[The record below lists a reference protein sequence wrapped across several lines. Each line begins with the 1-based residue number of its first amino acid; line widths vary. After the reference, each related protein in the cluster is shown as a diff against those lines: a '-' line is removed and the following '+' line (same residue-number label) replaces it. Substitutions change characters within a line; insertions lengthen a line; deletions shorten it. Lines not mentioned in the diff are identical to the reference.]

1 MDILI
6 KVGQLILSLS
16 VLVILHE
23 LGHFIP
29 AKLFGTRVEKFFL
42 FFDAGFSLFK
52 VKRGDTTYGIG
63 WIPLGGYVKISGM
76 VDESMDTEQLEKDPE
91 PYEFRAKPTWQR
103 LIIMVGGV
111 TVNLLLGFFIYAMI
125 LFYSGESYL
134 PNDSLKDG
142 VWVVSDL
149 GKELGFKTGDKILAV
164 NGDSVQ
170 RFGEISEKMIHNYG
184 GTMTVLRDGDT
195 QKIELPTNLPGM
207 MSEAGNRKAFF
218 APRMPFFIAGVP
230 DSSINRDADLKKGD
244 RIIQMGQEPIRYF
257 DQAKGYLEEHA
268 GQEVKARLVRKE
280 DTLTKTLSISDSGK
294 VEVLVGQARL
304 EELEKLG
311 VYDLKKRKYGFF
323 EAFPAGWN
331 KAVGKLSSYISMFG
345 SIFNPETGA
354 YKGVGGFGAIGSI
367 FPASWNWLAFW
378 EITAFLSLILA
389 FMNILP
395 IPALDGGHVMFLL
408 YEMVSG
414 RPPGRKFMEY
424 AQLVGMLLVLG
435 LLLYANGMDVLRAL
449 SGDGG

>member
-6 KVGQLILSLS
+6 KVGQLLLSLS

-42 FFDAGFSLFK
+42 FFDAGFSIFK

-76 VDESMDTEQLEKDPE
+76 VDESMDTEQLEKEPE
-91 PYEFRAKPTWQR
+91 PHEFRAKPAWQR
-103 LIIMVGGV
+103 LVIMVGGV

-125 LFYSGESYL
+125 LFYTGEDYL
-134 PNDSLKDG
+134 PNESLNDG
-142 VWVVSDL
+142 VWVVNDLSEDL
-149 GKELGFKTGDKILAV
+149 GFQTGDKILTV
-164 NGDSVQ
+164 GGDSVKN
-170 RFGEISEKMIHNYG
+170 FGDINQKMLHNYG
-184 GTMTVLRDGDT
+184 GTVTVLRDGKT
-195 QKIELPTNLPGM
+195 SEIELPTNLPGM
-207 MSEAGNRKAFF
+207 VSEQAARQPFF
-218 APRMPFFIAGVP
+218 APRMPFFVAGVP
-230 DSSINRDADLKKGD
+230 DSSINQAAGLKKGD
-244 RIIQMGQEPIRYF
+244 RIIEFEDHPIRYF
-257 DQAKGYLEEHA
+257 DQADKYLEEHA
-268 GQEVKARLVRKE
+268 GQKVEASLVRKQ
-280 DTLTKTLSISDSGK
+280 DTLMKELSISDSGK
-294 VEVLVGQARL
+294 IQVLVGQAGL
-304 EELEKLG
+304 EEMEKLG
-311 VYDLKKRKYGFF
+311 IYDLKERKYGFI

-354 YKGVGGFGAIGSI
+354 YKGVGGFGTIGSI

-424 AQLVGMLLVLG
+424 AQVVGMLLLLG
-435 LLLYANGMDVLRAL
+435 LLLYANGMDVFRAL
-449 SGDGG
+449 SGDG